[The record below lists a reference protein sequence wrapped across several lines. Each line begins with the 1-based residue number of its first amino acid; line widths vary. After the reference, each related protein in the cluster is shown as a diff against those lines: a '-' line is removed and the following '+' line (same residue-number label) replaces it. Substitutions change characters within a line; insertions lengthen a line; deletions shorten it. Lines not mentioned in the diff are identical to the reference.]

1 MPKTKKITIRIQE
14 DEYYKIKANAD
25 AANTSLNRYLIET
38 ALGAQESDR
47 HLRSTL
53 AGHLCKLQNLLLTE
67 QDYVHLHNA
76 VVTWRAEAVD
86 LMGW

>member
-1 MPKTKKITIRIQE
+1 MSRTKKITIRME
-14 DEYYKIKANAD
+14 EEEYYKIKANAD

-47 HLRSTL
+47 YLRSTL

-67 QDYVHLHNA
+67 RDYEPLYHAIVA
-76 VVTWRAEAVD
+76 WRTEA
-86 LMGW
+86 MGLIGW

>member
-1 MPKTKKITIRIQE
+1 MSRTKKITIRME
-14 DEYYKIKANAD
+14 EEEYYNIKANAD

-67 QDYVHLHNA
+67 RDYESLYHAIVA
-76 VVTWRAEAVD
+76 WRAETVG

>member
-53 AGHLCKLQNLLLTE
+53 IGHLCKLQNLLLTE
-67 QDYVHLHNA
+67 RDYEPLYHAIVA
-76 VVTWRAEAVD
+76 WRAEAVD